1 MGVREGCARNL
12 AHGRAR
18 RVQLREEATR
28 ALKSPRVGHIA
39 AEFERLANVL
49 LRRGCGNPALITYP
63 PGNGLSG
70 QEAHRTSGGDRI
82 RSSYDESHLP
92 VVTYFTNQSVR
103 RRDAASRPS
112 PSDISNAVEGSGMGV
127 KIGEAEAILI

>member
-18 RVQLREEATR
+18 RVQLHDKATR

-63 PGNGLSG
+63 H
-70 QEAHRTSGGDRI
+70 QCDGGDEEA
-82 RSSYDESHLP
+82 DESP
-92 VVTYFTNQSVR
+92 IDR
-103 RRDAASRPS
+103 GA
-112 PSDISNAVEGSGMGV
+112 
-127 KIGEAEAILI
+127 